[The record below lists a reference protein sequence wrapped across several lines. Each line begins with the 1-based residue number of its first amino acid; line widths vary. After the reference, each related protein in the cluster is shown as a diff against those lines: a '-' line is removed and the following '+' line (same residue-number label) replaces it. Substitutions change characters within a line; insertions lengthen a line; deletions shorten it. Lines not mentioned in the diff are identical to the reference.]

1 MIEIRF
7 HGRGGQGAVI
17 ASKILAY
24 ALFLDGYHTQ
34 AFPTYGAERRG
45 APVAAYVRVDNS
57 FINVRSPVIN
67 PDYVIVMSGKLADTV
82 DVSSGIKENGLILI
96 NSELDADHY
105 TFEERCRVVC
115 FDVNKIALKYGL
127 GTKIMPII
135 NVPILGVFSKLTGLV
150 SIDAL
155 KRATPKFVPVKAE
168 KNIEA
173 LEEAYNLA

>member
-1 MIEIRF
+1 MLEIRF

-24 ALFLDGYHTQ
+24 AFFLDGYHTQ

-57 FINVRSPVIN
+57 FIYVRSPIVN
-67 PDYVIVMSGKLADTV
+67 PDYVIVMSGKLAETV
-82 DVSSGIKENGLILI
+82 DVSSGIKESGIIII
-96 NSELDADHY
+96 NSEHDASHY
-105 TFEERCRVVC
+105 SFEERCKVVC
-115 FDVNKIALKYGL
+115 FDVNSIALKYGL

-135 NVPILGVFSKLTGLV
+135 NVPILGVFAKITGAV
-150 SIDAL
+150 SLDSL
-155 KRATPKFVPVKAE
+155 KKAAPKFVPVKVE

-173 LEEAYNLA
+173 LEEAYSIA